1 MKRLIP
7 LLSVFIILMLA
18 PMLLAQPHQHAMMPK
33 NDMAPQ
39 RMCAGM
45 DLTDDQ
51 EAKMADLKLAH
62 QKEMLPLQTELQG
75 KMAEVQLLQTED
87 KPDLKKIDQLI
98 EATQTIRT
106 KMQKAMVRHHLDIRA
121 ILTPEQKRQFDSRML
136 KGPGPKRGM
145 MGHDCTGGCGDGAG
159 CRGQK

>member
-7 LLSVFIILMLA
+7 LASVIFILMLA
-18 PMLLAQPHQHAMMPK
+18 PMLFAQPHQCAMMPK
-33 NDMAPQ
+33 HDMPPQ
-39 RMCAGM
+39 RMCKGM
-45 DLTDDQ
+45 DLTDEQ

-62 QKEMLPLQTELQG
+62 QKEMLPLRTELQG
-75 KMAEVQLLQTED
+75 KMAELQLLQTDE

-106 KMQKAMVRHHLDIRA
+106 KIQKAMVRHHLDMRA
-121 ILTPEQKRQFDSRML
+121 ILTPEQKKKFDSRML
-136 KGPGPKRGM
+136 KGPGPKHRM
-145 MGHDCTGGCGDGAG
+145 LGHDCMGDCGEGDG